1 MFEKM
6 RKLLP
11 ILIVALIAISSCK
24 YEKLLKSS
32 DYSLK
37 YNKALEYYEEED
49 YMRADGLFEQLKPVL
64 KGTSQADTVFFY
76 SAYCNYHQGNYLLA
90 AYYFDEFRRTYGNSH
105 FVEEA
110 EFMNAYCNY
119 KLSPRP
125 SLDQGNTYQAIS
137 LFALYMSRYPN
148 SDRIDECV
156 QYVKELRNKLAE
168 KSFNSAKLYYDL
180 GDYKAAVVAF
190 NNCLDEFPNSKYRED
205 IMYLILKSRFLLA
218 EYSIEEKKTERY
230 QQTVDEYYSFVGEFP
245 ESEHYEESVTIFNK
259 SQSHLKN

>member
-6 RKLLP
+6 KKLVPLI
-11 ILIVALIAISSCK
+11 ILVFVALSSCK
-24 YEKLLKSS
+24 YEKLLKSR
-32 DYSLK
+32 DYKLK
-37 YNKALEYYEEED
+37 YAKALEYYEEED
-49 YMRADGLFEQLKPVL
+49 YVRADGLFEQLKPVL
-64 KGTSQADTVFFY
+64 KGTKQADTVFFY

-125 SLDQGNTYQAIS
+125 SLDQSNTYQAIS

-148 SDRIDECV
+148 SARVDQCV
-156 QYVKELRNKLAE
+156 QYVDELRNKLAE
-168 KSFNSAKLYYDL
+168 KIYKSAKLYYDL

-190 NNCLDEFPNSKYRED
+190 DNCLDQYPNSEFREE
-205 IMYLILKSRFLLA
+205 IMYLMLKSRFLLA
-218 EYSIEEKKTERY
+218 ENSVFEKKTERY

-245 ESEHYEESVTIFNK
+245 ESEYAKEAVNIFNE
-259 SQSHLKN
+259 SQSKLQN